1 MKEFNTMKYL
11 SNKMNYETL
20 DRMQYNSDDYNNI
33 IHTNVNNIRT
43 IDDGRYSYETTTDN
57 SSNHERNMEFCISNK
72 NVEENAGETLQ
83 HVSIYRY
90 KFTNEFMIEL
100 YNFSKI
106 HQYDHRKDFK
116 ESWKTW
122 VDEKSLII
130 SKEIERL
137 TELGYSGD
145 ILEKM
150 FTSARYY
157 FRKKRTEKTEPKQRC
172 SYIGVQKELLKA
184 MDLHINVNRSKIFK
198 PSDGF
203 ENFCKDNIQLLKQEI
218 HRLISCNIKN
228 VEDIR
233 KKIKKTYKNRYFVL
247 ISK

>member
-1 MKEFNTMKYL
+1 
-11 SNKMNYETL
+11 MNYETL
-20 DRMQYNSDDYNNI
+20 DRMQYNSDDFNNI
-33 IHTNVNNIRT
+33 SSTDDNNIRT
-43 IDDGRYSYETTTDN
+43 TDDRSCSYETTTDN
-57 SSNHERNMEFCISNK
+57 SSNNQRNMELCNSNK
-72 NVEENAGETLQ
+72 NIEENTEKRSQ
-83 HVSIYRY
+83 HVSIYRF
-90 KFTNEFMIEL
+90 KFTNEFMNEL

-157 FRKKRTEKTEPKQRC
+157 FRKKRTEKMEPKQRC
-172 SYIGVQKELLKA
+172 SYIGVQKELLEA
-184 MDLHINVNRSKIFK
+184 MDIHINENRSKEFK
-198 PSDGF
+198 PSNGF
-203 ENFCKDNIQLLKQEI
+203 ENFCKDNIPLLKQEI
-218 HRLISCNIKN
+218 DRLVSCNIKN

-247 ISK
+247 ITK

>member
-1 MKEFNTMKYL
+1 
-11 SNKMNYETL
+11 MNYETL
-20 DRMQYNSDDYNNI
+20 DRMQYNSDDYNN
-33 IHTNVNNIRT
+33 TSSSGVGNVRT
-43 IDDGRYSYETTTDN
+43 TDDGCCSYETTTDN
-57 SSNHERNMEFCISNK
+57 SSNNQRNMELFNSNK
-72 NVEENAGETLQ
+72 SIEENTIKRSQ

-90 KFTNEFMIEL
+90 KFTNEFMNEL

-122 VDEKSLII
+122 IDEKSLLI
-130 SKEIERL
+130 SKEVERL
-137 TELGYSGD
+137 TELGYSSD

-157 FRKKRTEKTEPKQRC
+157 FRKKGTEKTEPKQRC
-172 SYIGVQKELLKA
+172 SYIGVQKELLEA
-184 MDLHINVNRSKIFK
+184 MDLHINENRSKEFK
-198 PSDGF
+198 PSNGF
-203 ENFCKDNIQLLKQEI
+203 ENFCKDNIPLLKQEI
-218 HRLISCNIKN
+218 DRLVSCNIKN

-247 ISK
+247 ITK

>member
-1 MKEFNTMKYL
+1 
-11 SNKMNYETL
+11 MNYETL
-20 DRMQYNSDDYNNI
+20 DRMQYNSDDFNNI
-33 IHTNVNNIRT
+33 ANSDVSNVRT
-43 IDDGRYSYETTTDN
+43 INDRYCSYETTTDN
-57 SSNHERNMEFCISNK
+57 SSNNERNMELCNSNK
-72 NVEENAGETLQ
+72 NIEDKTRKMSR

-90 KFTNEFMIEL
+90 KFTSEFMTEL

-122 VDEKSLII
+122 VDENSLII
-130 SKEIERL
+130 GKEVERL

-157 FRKKRTEKTEPKQRC
+157 FRKKGTEKPEPKQRC
-172 SYIGVQKELLKA
+172 SYIGVQKELLEA
-184 MDLHINVNRSKIFK
+184 MDIHINANRSKEFK
-198 PSDGF
+198 PSNGF
-203 ENFCKDNIQLLKQEI
+203 DNFCKDNIPLLKQEI
-218 HRLISCNIKN
+218 DRLVSCNIKN

-247 ISK
+247 ITK

>member
-1 MKEFNTMKYL
+1 
-11 SNKMNYETL
+11 MNYETL
-20 DRMQYNSDDYNNI
+20 DRMQYNSDDFNNI
-33 IHTNVNNIRT
+33 SSSDDNNIRT
-43 IDDGRYSYETTTDN
+43 TDDRSCSYETTTNN
-57 SSNHERNMEFCISNK
+57 SSNNQRNMELCNSNK
-72 NVEENAGETLQ
+72 NIEENTIKRSQ

-90 KFTNEFMIEL
+90 KFTNEFMNEL

-122 VDEKSLII
+122 IDEKSLVI
-130 SKEIERL
+130 SKEVERL

-157 FRKKRTEKTEPKQRC
+157 FRKKGTEKTEPKQRC
-172 SYIGVQKELLKA
+172 SYIGVQKELLEA
-184 MDLHINVNRSKIFK
+184 MDLHINENRSKEFK
-198 PSDGF
+198 PSNGF
-203 ENFCKDNIQLLKQEI
+203 ENFCKDNIPLLKQEI
-218 HRLISCNIKN
+218 DRLVSCNIKN

-247 ISK
+247 ITK

>member
-1 MKEFNTMKYL
+1 
-11 SNKMNYETL
+11 MNYETL
-20 DRMQYNSDDYNNI
+20 DRMQYNSDDYNN
-33 IHTNVNNIRT
+33 TSSSGVGNVRT
-43 IDDGRYSYETTTDN
+43 TDDGCCSYETTTDN
-57 SSNHERNMEFCISNK
+57 SSNDERNMELFNSNK
-72 NVEENAGETLQ
+72 SIEENTIKRSQ

-90 KFTNEFMIEL
+90 KFTNEFMNEL

-122 VDEKSLII
+122 IDEKSLVI
-130 SKEIERL
+130 SKEVERL

-157 FRKKRTEKTEPKQRC
+157 FRKKGTEKTEPKQRC
-172 SYIGVQKELLKA
+172 SYIGVQKELLQA
-184 MDLHINVNRSKIFK
+184 MDFHINENRSKEFK
-198 PSDGF
+198 PSNGF
-203 ENFCKDNIQLLKQEI
+203 ENFCKDNIPLLKQEI
-218 HRLISCNIKN
+218 DRLVSCNIKN

-247 ISK
+247 ITK

>member
-1 MKEFNTMKYL
+1 
-11 SNKMNYETL
+11 MNNETL
-20 DRMQYNSDDYNNI
+20 NRMQYNSDDYNNI
-33 IHTNVNNIRT
+33 NNTDISNVRT
-43 IDDGRYSYETTTDN
+43 VDNGCCSHETTTDN
-57 SSNHERNMEFCISNK
+57 SSNDERNMELCNSNK
-72 NVEENAGETLQ
+72 NIEENTGKRSQ

-90 KFTNEFMIEL
+90 KFTNEFMDEL

-122 VDEKSLII
+122 IDEKSLVI
-130 SKEIERL
+130 SKEVERL

-157 FRKKRTEKTEPKQRC
+157 FRKKGTEKTEPKQRC
-172 SYIGVQKELLKA
+172 SYIGVQKELLEA
-184 MDLHINVNRSKIFK
+184 MDLHINENRSKEFK
-198 PSDGF
+198 PSNGF
-203 ENFCKDNIQLLKQEI
+203 ENFCKDNIPLLKQEI
-218 HRLISCNIKN
+218 DRLVSCNIKN

-247 ISK
+247 ITK

>member
-1 MKEFNTMKYL
+1 
-11 SNKMNYETL
+11 MNYETL
-20 DRMQYNSDDYNNI
+20 DRMQYNSDDFNNI
-33 IHTNVNNIRT
+33 TSTDISNVRT
-43 IDDGRYSYETTTDN
+43 IGNGCCSYETTTDN
-57 SSNHERNMEFCISNK
+57 SSNNERNMELYNSNK
-72 NVEENAGETLQ
+72 NIEENTRKRSQ
-83 HVSIYRY
+83 NVSIYRY
-90 KFTNEFMIEL
+90 KFTNEFMNEL

-172 SYIGVQKELLKA
+172 SYIGVQKELLEA
-184 MDLHINVNRSKIFK
+184 MDIHINENRSKEFK
-198 PSDGF
+198 PSNGF
-203 ENFCKDNIQLLKQEI
+203 DNFCKNNINLLKQEI
-218 HRLISCNIKN
+218 DRLVSCNIKN

-247 ISK
+247 ITK